1 MRRANGEDC
10 NVRPDDG
17 VGRRLFDDPACRGGR
32 KGIDDVLGEHDHV
45 ARMGTR
51 MNNIFWIIGV
61 IVVVIAV
68 LGFFGLR

>member
-1 MRRANGEDC
+1 VRRANGEDC
-10 NVRPDDG
+10 NVRPDDR
-17 VGRRLFDDPACRGGR
+17 VGRGLSDDPARRGPQGHRRRVGR
-32 KGIDDVLGEHDHV
+32 ARPLGKD
-45 ARMGTR
+45 GTR

>member
-1 MRRANGEDC
+1 MSAPMTALGAACPMIRRA
-10 NVRPDDG
+10 V
-17 VGRRLFDDPACRGGR
+17 GR
-32 KGIDDVLGEHDHV
+32 KGIDDVLGEHDHL

>member
-1 MRRANGEDC
+1 
-10 NVRPDDG
+10 VS
-17 VGRRLFDDPACRGGR
+17 R
-32 KGIDDVLGEHDHV
+32 KGIGVLVERDHF
-45 ARMGTR
+45 ASGWETT

>member
-1 MRRANGEDC
+1 MSG
-10 NVRPDDG
+10 PLTG
-17 VGRRLFDDPACRGGR
+17 VGCRLSDDPARRGH
-32 KGIDDVLGEHDHV
+32 KGIDDVLGEHDHL

>member
-1 MRRANGEDC
+1 MIRRA
-10 NVRPDDG
+10 VS
-17 VGRRLFDDPACRGGR
+17 R
-32 KGIDDVLGEHDHV
+32 KGIDDVLGEHDHF

>member
-1 MRRANGEDC
+1 MSGPMTALGAAC
-10 NVRPDDG
+10 PMIPARPWAA
-17 VGRRLFDDPACRGGR
+17 R
-32 KGIDDVLGEHDHV
+32 GIDDVPGEHDHL

>member
-1 MRRANGEDC
+1 
-10 NVRPDDG
+10 VP
-17 VGRRLFDDPACRGGR
+17 
-32 KGIDDVLGEHDHV
+32 GEHDHL

-51 MNNIFWIIGV
+51 MNNIFWIIGG

>member
-1 MRRANGEDC
+1 MSGPMTALGAACPMIRRA
-10 NVRPDDG
+10 VK
-17 VGRRLFDDPACRGGR
+17 R
-32 KGIDDVLGEHDHV
+32 KGIDDVLGEHDHL